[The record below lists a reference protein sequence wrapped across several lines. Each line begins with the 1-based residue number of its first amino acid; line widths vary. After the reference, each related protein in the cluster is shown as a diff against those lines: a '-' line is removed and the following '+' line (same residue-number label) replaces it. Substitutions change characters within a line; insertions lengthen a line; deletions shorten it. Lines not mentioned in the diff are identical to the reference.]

1 SPFMNALGE
10 QVNTLDPNVI
20 FPTINQFRIPIDY
33 LASLF
38 TAGDSEVIKKVL
50 QKLVA
55 MRTYMRYKELDKEFD
70 RSILEMADMT
80 EEMAEEMYQLS
91 AIAKYED
98 RYDITKSHSED
109 ARDMFSHQGFAG
121 YDFMEAF
128 RSCMGGGQVQEVVNA
143 LSYYESGFWCELDES
158 S

>member
-1 SPFMNALGE
+1 MPMVWYVPPLSPFMKPFGE
-10 QVNTLDPNVI
+10 QLNSLDLNVI

-55 MRTYMRYKELDKEFD
+55 MRTYMRYKELNKEFD
-70 RSILEMADMT
+70 KSILEEADMT

-98 RYDITKSHSED
+98 RYVIPKSHRED
-109 ARDMFSHQGFAG
+109 AGDMHARQGSAG
-121 YDFMEAF
+121 FEFMED
-128 RSCMGGGQVQEVVNA
+128 RKSTRLN
-143 LSYYESGFWCELDES
+143 S
-158 S
+158 SH